1 MRAVVIAAMLV
12 LAAPAA
18 SAQGAPKPPN
28 TPAPRA
34 TENVEVRQNW
44 CTRYVTWVLGE
55 RPAARPP
62 PADQRPTRLFEVEF
76 NSCVLD
82 PRLYERD
89 TRTEAQLRTRW
100 QP

>member
-1 MRAVVIAAMLV
+1 MRAAFIAVVLF

-18 SAQGAPKPPN
+18 LAQGTPKPPN
-28 TPAPRA
+28 TPAPSA
-34 TENVEVRQNW
+34 TATVEVRQNW

-55 RPAARPP
+55 TPAARPP
-62 PADQRPTRLFEVEF
+62 PADQRPTHQFEVEF

-89 TRTEAQLRTRW
+89 TRAEAQLRARW
-100 QP
+100 AH